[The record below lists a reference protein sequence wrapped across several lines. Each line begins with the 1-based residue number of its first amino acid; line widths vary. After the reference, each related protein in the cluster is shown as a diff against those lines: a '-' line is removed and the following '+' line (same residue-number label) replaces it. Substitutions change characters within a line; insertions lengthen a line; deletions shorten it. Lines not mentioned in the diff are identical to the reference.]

1 MAIAQAEA
9 DKQMMEMI
17 QAERAANEA
26 RLKAEIEAH
35 ASREE
40 AKQRATEVEEERKRA
55 VALQERIK
63 EEFQAAR
70 EHTKKMEEAAKEE
83 MRKAEEAANA
93 SKKAA
98 EEKLKEA
105 NVAREEAE
113 GKLAQGIQPLVTPT
127 PEEVSNT
134 KSLAKYCEDLFHIAV
149 AGTAGGG
156 KSSLINAFRGLRNN
170 DTGAAPTG
178 VIETTTDIAR
188 CRDPNP
194 DYPYVWYDV
203 PGAGTLKI
211 PDWLYFNS
219 QGLYIYDCIIVLFND
234 RFTATEIAVLTNC
247 RRFKIPTYIVRSKA
261 DSHIRDIMKEE
272 GYNSDDDGGD
282 KKKQLYQ
289 AASQKFI
296 QQTRQNVKDN
306 LENAKI
312 PDQRVYIVSNE
323 TMLGVVKKERPRKV
337 IDEIELLSDLIW
349 VAQARRLGCSEA
361 LVATTVKKM
370 LQSIRANSGI

>member
-1 MAIAQAEA
+1 MMA
-9 DKQMMEMI
+9 MF
-17 QAERAANEA
+17 QAERAAYEA
-26 RLKAEIEAH
+26 RSLAEAAAH
-35 ASREE
+35 AANEE
-40 AKQRATEVEEERKRA
+40 AKQRATEAEEERKRA

-63 EEFQAAR
+63 EETQAAR

-83 MRKAEEAANA
+83 RRQAEEAADA

-98 EEKLKEA
+98 EEKVREA

-113 GKLAQGIQPLVTPT
+113 DKLAQGIQPLVTPT
-127 PEEVSNT
+127 PDEVSHN
-134 KSLAKYCEDLFHIAV
+134 KQLAQYREDLFHIAV

-156 KSSLINAFRGLRNN
+156 KSSLINAFRGLCNN
-170 DTGAAPTG
+170 DIGAAATG
-178 VIETTTDIAR
+178 VIETTTAIAR
-188 CRDPNP
+188 CPDPNP
-194 DYPYVWYDV
+194 DYSYVWYDV

-211 PDWLYFNS
+211 PDWQYFNS

-247 RRFKIPTYIVRSKA
+247 RRFKIPTYIMRSKA
-261 DSHIRDIMKEE
+261 DSHIRDLMKDE

-282 KKKQLYQ
+282 KKKKLYR

-296 QQTRQNVKDN
+296 QQTRQSVKDN
-306 LENAKI
+306 LENAKM

-323 TMLGVVKKERPRKV
+323 TMLSVVKEQRPRKV

-349 VAQARRLGCSEA
+349 AAQARRLGCSEA

-370 LQSIRANSGI
+370 LQSIRAVGGI